1 MARLI
6 TKFGYFKPGAKKK
19 SGSYAKY
26 IATREGVEKIDESK
40 KNKPATVNQKRLIEN
55 ILRDYPDT
63 RNMLE
68 YEDYRKSMTAGNASD
83 FISRAIEE
91 NSSDV
96 VGREGYAKYIA
107 LRPRAERMGSH
118 GLFTDEGVAV
128 NLSAVTDEMNR
139 HKGNIW
145 TVIISLRREDAE
157 RLGFNTGDR
166 WRSMLRSQ
174 TAELSKNFKI
184 PMTHLKWYAAFHQE
198 STHPHVHMMV
208 YSTVENEGYLSK
220 IGVEKLRSA
229 FANDIFMQDQ
239 YCTYEKQTEYRDRL
253 RADGKK
259 YIADIVEKINTE
271 QAADPQIQ
279 ALLLQLA
286 DKLSKTKGKKVYGY
300 LKPEV
305 KAIVDAIMI
314 KLSENEQVAQLY
326 DLWYQQKENAMK
338 VYSDEL
344 PPRIPL
350 VDNKEFKPL
359 KNAIIQEALKISEQE
374 YSDSEQKRDEEV
386 SFPIAENEDEPVS
399 ISDDDTPTEEE
410 NEQDN
415 DEPLQFSDD
424 EIASE
429 DDERPP
435 EPLPNNDSINNR
447 RNYYAAMGSLRLL
460 RYLARMLQNRI
471 DDQKI
476 KADSRIDRK
485 LYQKIQDKKH
495 AQGLK

>member
-1 MARLI
+1 
-6 TKFGYFKPGAKKK
+6 
-19 SGSYAKY
+19 S
-26 IATREGVEKIDESK
+26 
-40 KNKPATVNQKRLIEN
+40 
-55 ILRDYPDT
+55 
-63 RNMLE
+63 
-68 YEDYRKSMTAGNASD
+68 GNASD

-139 HKGNIW
+139 HQGNIW
-145 TVIISLRREDAE
+145 TIIISLRREDAE
-157 RLGFNTGDR
+157 RLGFNTGER

-174 TAELSKNFKI
+174 SAELSKNFKI
-184 PMTHLKWYAAFHQE
+184 PMTHLKWYAAFHNE
-198 STHPHVHMMV
+198 SHHPHVHMIV
-208 YSTVENEGYLSK
+208 YSSDSREGYLSLMG
-220 IGVEKLRSA
+220 INNLRSSL
-229 FANDIFMQDQ
+229 ANDIFMQDQ

-253 RADGKK
+253 RIDGKK

-374 YSDSEQKRDEEV
+374 YSDAEQKRDEKV
-386 SFPIAENEDEPVS
+386 PFLIAENNNEPVS
-399 ISDDDTPTEEE
+399 ISDDETLTEEE
-410 NEQDN
+410 NEPDN
-415 DEPLQFSDD
+415 DD
-424 EIASE
+424 EISDNE
-429 DDERPP
+429 DEVTPP
-435 EPLPNNDSINNR
+435 EFLPNNDSINNR

>member
-1 MARLI
+1 MARLV
-6 TKFGYFKPGAKKK
+6 TKFGYMKSGTKKK
-19 SGSYAKY
+19 SGGYAKY
-26 IATREGVEKIDESK
+26 IATREGVEKLDDSIK
-40 KNKPATVNQKRLIEN
+40 KIPATDKQKQLVQKLLQDFPDSKDTHEYQDYMKNQTI
-55 ILRDYPDT
+55 
-63 RNMLE
+63 
-68 YEDYRKSMTAGNASD
+68 GNASE
-83 FISRAIEE
+83 FISGAIEDN
-91 NSSDV
+91 NSEIA
-96 VGREGYAKYIA
+96 GREGYAKYIA
-107 LRPRAERMGSH
+107 LRPRAERVGSH
-118 GLFTDEGVAV
+118 GLFTDDGVEV
-128 NLSAVTDEMNR
+128 NLQQVTDEMNR

-145 TVIISLRREDAE
+145 TIIISLHREDAE
-157 RLGFNTGDR
+157 RLGFNTGER
-166 WRSMLRSQ
+166 WRTMLRTQ
-174 TAELSKNFKI
+174 TANLSENFKI
-184 PMTHLKWYAAFHQE
+184 PMKNLRWYAAFHNE
-198 STHPHVHMMV
+198 SHHPHVHMMV
-208 YSTVENEGYLSK
+208 YSANENEGYLSK
-220 IGVEKLRSA
+220 QGIENLRSA
-229 FANDIFMQDQ
+229 FAKDIFMQDQ

-460 RYLARMLQNRI
+460 RYLARILQNRI